1 MFCISELAS
10 IAARPTAPGRSYH
23 LCCFVSAACGSLRLR
38 LRSMGPAGAGRSA
51 PWGQQCPG
59 QRRSKGCRGAFG
71 GATESA
77 RLIPMGTLGWP
88 WLRRALGGQVASLC
102 LLGGS
107 PGLSPPLAPN
117 PGWPPPLSGALIPA
131 CAPAGCGYA
140 VRLPFLRPE
149 AP

>member
-88 WLRRALGGQVASLC
+88 WLRRDLGGAGGFSLSA
-102 LLGGS
+102 GGQ
-107 PGLSPPLAPN
+107 PGPFSSVSTKPRLAPSSEWGTDSGLCTCRMWVCS
-117 PGWPPPLSGALIPA
+117 PAPLPQT
-131 CAPAGCGYA
+131 
-140 VRLPFLRPE
+140 
-149 AP
+149 